1 MAENKRDYYEVL
13 GLQKGAGTDE
23 IKKAGTIFLGHGPGG
38 GFQRDD
44 EARAAFN
51 AELEK
56 DDLNGLYMRDIIRE
70 EVKPDDPRLR

>member
-1 MAENKRDYYEVL
+1 MLFRSPAAFEKLQFVSYEVADNTPYYA
-13 GLQKGAGTDE
+13 KR
-23 IKKAGTIFLGHGPGG
+23 KA
-38 GFQRDD
+38 RDD
-44 EARAAFN
+44 EARAAFC